1 MNICVLGL
9 WHLGSVISASV
20 LKGHKVIGIDQNTKI
35 INNLN
40 RNKAPIYEPHLNKLI
55 KKGISS
61 GNLTLQIIKKKQLMQ
76 KFYG

>member
-20 LKGHKVIGIDQNTKI
+20 ASKGHKVIGIDENTKI

-40 RNKAPIYEPHLNKLI
+40 RSKAPIYEPHLNKLI
-55 KKGISS
+55 KNGLNS
-61 GNLTLQIIKKKQLMQ
+61 GNLTFTDDKKKSNQR
-76 KFYG
+76 